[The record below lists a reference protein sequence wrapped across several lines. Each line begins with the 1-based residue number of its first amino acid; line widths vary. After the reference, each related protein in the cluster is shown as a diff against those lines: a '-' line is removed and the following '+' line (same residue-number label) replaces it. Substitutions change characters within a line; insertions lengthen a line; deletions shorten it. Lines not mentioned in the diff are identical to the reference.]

1 MTTILNNLKTI
12 KQAPPDN
19 HKSGSKRF
27 EQTLKR
33 IEWIGII
40 ISVKL
45 EIVSI

>member
-1 MTTILNNLKTI
+1 MDVERWNINMTTILNNLKTI

-33 IEWIGII
+33 IE
-40 ISVKL
+40 
-45 EIVSI
+45 